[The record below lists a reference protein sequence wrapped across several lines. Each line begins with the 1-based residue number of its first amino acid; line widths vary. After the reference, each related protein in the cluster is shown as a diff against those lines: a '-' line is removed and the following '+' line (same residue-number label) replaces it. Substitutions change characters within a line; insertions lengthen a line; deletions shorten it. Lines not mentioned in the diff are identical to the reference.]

1 MKLILRKLAN
11 VVLIKKIIFLLKD
24 NKKTVLSFILA
35 TIFVDILFFKEA
47 SDLMFFGVVII
58 YLVFTKMFLLKSR
71 LTFLIS
77 LALLI
82 MMFFNYLF
90 TAITISTEK
99 AAVWLV
105 LFLVIGIIQQWRE
118 QAYLSK

>member
-1 MKLILRKLAN
+1 MR
-11 VVLIKKIIFLLKD
+11 KIIRKFTESKNMKRVTFFLKE
-24 NKKTVLSFILA
+24 NKKTVLAIVIA
-35 TIFVDILFFKEA
+35 AIFADILFLETS
-47 SDLMFFGVVII
+47 SDFVIFSILILYVVFI
-58 YLVFTKMFLLKSR
+58 KMFLLKSR

-90 TAITISTEK
+90 TGTSISTEK

-105 LFLVIGIIQQWRE
+105 LFLGIGIIQQWKE
-118 QAYLSK
+118 